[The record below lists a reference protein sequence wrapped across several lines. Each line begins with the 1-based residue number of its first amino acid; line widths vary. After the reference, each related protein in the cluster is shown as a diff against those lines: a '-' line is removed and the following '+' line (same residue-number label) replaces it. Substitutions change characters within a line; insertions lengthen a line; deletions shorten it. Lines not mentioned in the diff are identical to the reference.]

1 MWRESL
7 PEFLLSIMD
16 ALVPPA
22 DSDPRAVEVHRWRVT
37 VVACSAFCG
46 LIVSIIISYGLVPGI
61 FPGFATARDVNDLRQ
76 VLLDERSSILD
87 QQIFQ
92 LRQLNCTSKSDS
104 EREMVRGRI
113 QDLMQR
119 YYNVTG
125 RSYDLP
131 ACGDF

>member
-1 MWRESL
+1 MRDSL

-16 ALVPPA
+16 ALVPPY
-22 DSDPRAVEVHRWRVT
+22 DSDPKRVELHRWRVT
-37 VVACSAFCG
+37 VVACTAFCG
-46 LIVSIIISYGLVPGI
+46 LILTTVISYGVLPGV

-92 LRQLNCTSKSDS
+92 LRELNCASKSDS
-104 EREMVRGRI
+104 EKEMVRGRI

-125 RSYDLP
+125 RAYVLP
-131 ACGDF
+131 SCQDF